1 MTLLLFPRHE
11 SPVVDVGVDLSM
23 AWTMKPTNIWGAIM
37 VAITSFSFAR
47 PVGIEAMEC
56 KESNAA
62 NAKRLLASNET
73 IRSVWSVPP
82 LPVIQKCEC
91 YPNNVKYKLIG
102 WWLLGVVKNRRAAI
116 VVMNDWMILGWWIG
130 RIDDVVDCIR
140 WK

>member
-1 MTLLLFPRHE
+1 
-11 SPVVDVGVDLSM
+11 
-23 AWTMKPTNIWGAIM
+23 M

-116 VVMNDWMILGWWIG
+116 VVMNDWMILVGGLEGLTMWWIAFDG
-130 RIDDVVDCIR
+130 SDDDESGLPIGGVAKVEDTYCID
-140 WK
+140 